1 MKNNRLFATAKRVLA
16 VFAVTLIFAGC
27 EGLLPGFGEPENE
40 EITITATT
48 EKTTSR
54 TTLNASD
61 EVVWQAEDWITLYDM
76 ATGINTESF
85 SISGGVGTT
94 SATFTGQKPDWTGS
108 TWVYYGDLAYGVY
121 SAKVPAT
128 QVYDKNGGF
137 SINVNPMAAVCE
149 NLEDGIQFKNLAG
162 IIELQISGTQTLA
175 SIEVSAKEHLSGYY
189 DLDQTTLEKSS
200 SQYAV
205 SSGSNVTLTD
215 INVQLDEQ
223 NAKSFKI
230 VVMPGTYTEFTVKMT
245 NADGS
250 VVTKSAEEEIIVER
264 SKITP
269 IAGLVDSAEPVEVPK
284 YVTLSLVE
292 AETNWHQAKVVSQI
306 HEGANGV
313 LYMWG
318 DDAYVEEWKTA
329 NPDKQFIEMMIENG
343 GMYAENIEFS
353 YTLAPGT
360 NYNFYAVG
368 LLIGEDNNA
377 SIVGD
382 IFHLTYKPE
391 IPYDETASL
400 TVEVPQSSLL
410 ENSAVVHITPSTTFA
425 KVYVSLYTAAVDA
438 NNSEALIFYNVAI
451 KPARIIENVST
462 AIDVEFEPLTPNTEL
477 VAYVI
482 GETAEGKYTRLTKS
496 FFKTPEHVA
505 AAVTA
510 TATAVEVKYWTAKFN
525 ITLSQGATGYKY
537 VIFDKT
543 TVDDNPNINWADE
556 VALYDTFMT
565 DTELNC
571 TGLTESTEYVLATIA
586 YDANNTYGEVSML
599 NFTTTA
605 IVADPNAAGYSN
617 WLGQLQFVYYRD
629 SGGHTVTEGGHT
641 ITVTEKVAGKL
652 YNIKGLY
659 GYAGN
664 IGSTGDDTVVARF
677 NGENKPIQIDWA
689 SGIANAGDYAELYDV
704 HCALIIGTSVYYSGP
719 QIWANEDGTYGI
731 GHISDIENSGYTFGA
746 WNKSD
751 GKFAGTLPGAVF
763 FNGKMRKVEAQGSA
777 ASTEKFNRQETVF
790 PNWKSANTPRLQSYG
805 LKAVDKKVKGI
816 F

>member
-482 GETAEGKYTRLTKS
+482 GETAEGKYTHLTKA

-510 TATAVEVKYWTAKFN
+510 TAEAVEVKDWTAKFN
-525 ITLSQGATGYKY
+525 ITLSEGATGYKY
-537 VIFDKT
+537 AFFTKATYDNNP
-543 TVDDNPNINWADE
+543 TVDWAHE
-556 VALYDTFMT
+556 VSTYDTFST
-565 DTELNC
+565 NTELNAKN
-571 TGLTESTEYVLATIA
+571 LTEDTEYVLITIA
-586 YDANNTYGEVSML
+586 YDANDTYGAASML

-605 IVADPNAAGYSN
+605 LVADYNVVGYDKF
-617 WLGQLQFVYYRD
+617 LGEW
-629 SGGHTVTEGGHT
+629 TVSYTGSDGTRFEDNY
-641 ITVTEKVAGKL
+641 IATVSQVVRGKL
-652 YNIKGLY
+652 YAIKGL
-659 GYAGN
+659 GG
-664 IGSTGDDTVVARF
+664 TGLGDIDDTVYARF
-677 NGENKPIQIDWA
+677 NGDGQPITIPDSEVLYAGQYDANYHILMTMIFGNSLYINGPSIWENA
-689 SGIANAGDYAELYDV
+689 
-704 HCALIIGTSVYYSGP
+704 
-719 QIWANEDGTYGI
+719 DGTYGV
-731 GHISDIENSGYTFGA
+731 GEPSDPVNSGFGISA
-746 WNKSD
+746 FYKSN
-751 GKFAGTLPGAVF
+751 GEYAGSLTLFKNVIMKKRSEYG
-763 FNGKMRKVEAQGSA
+763 

-805 LKAVDKKVKGI
+805 LKAVDKKVRGI